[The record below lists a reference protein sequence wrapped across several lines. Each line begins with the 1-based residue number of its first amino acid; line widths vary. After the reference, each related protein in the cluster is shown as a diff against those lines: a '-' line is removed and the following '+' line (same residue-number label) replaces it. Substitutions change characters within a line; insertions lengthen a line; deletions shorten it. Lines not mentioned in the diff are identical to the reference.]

1 MYNVQWLYI
10 HTHHTQPM
18 YMKLWDQT
26 KLTKKENKFVICH
39 LVCQLQTQYFQMS
52 HIQFSSISGAS
63 CHMNH
68 VLTNILRLPISST
81 KIYTTQ
87 KCKSKSCTQS
97 KRPGWHSRVV
107 DKGKQSGKKSSQ
119 CPTSHQWCP
128 KWHPRVRNSCHW
140 RCTQRLQCKCGRKQR
155 FPQIWPWTVSLT
167 TQNSTFA
174 PGKGNKLNKAFHYPT
189 KIFTWRLHGL
199 GFCLWQIQRR
209 VSFRLGKEASL
220 LRTPDPA
227 QINLEMQ
234 TYTNEMWTYGWK
246 SALSKTGRVL
256 STSLWRVTQLC
267 QSVGW

>member
-1 MYNVQWLYI
+1 MVR
-10 HTHHTQPM
+10 
-18 YMKLWDQT
+18 
-26 KLTKKENKFVICH
+26 
-39 LVCQLQTQYFQMS
+39 QLQTQYFQMS

-97 KRPGWHSRVV
+97 KRPGWLSRVV

-155 FPQIWPWTVSLT
+155 FPQIWPWTVSFT
-167 TQNSTFA
+167 TQNSQICSQKKGTNWIEVFIVGSLPEDSMALDFA
-174 PGKGNKLNKAFHYPT
+174 FDKFCFQWVSIWVKQHACPGL
-189 KIFTWRLHGL
+189 
-199 GFCLWQIQRR
+199 
-209 VSFRLGKEASL
+209 
-220 LRTPDPA
+220 
-227 QINLEMQ
+227 Q
-234 TYTNEMWTYGWK
+234 TLQK
-246 SALSKTGRVL
+246 
-256 STSLWRVTQLC
+256 
-267 QSVGW
+267 